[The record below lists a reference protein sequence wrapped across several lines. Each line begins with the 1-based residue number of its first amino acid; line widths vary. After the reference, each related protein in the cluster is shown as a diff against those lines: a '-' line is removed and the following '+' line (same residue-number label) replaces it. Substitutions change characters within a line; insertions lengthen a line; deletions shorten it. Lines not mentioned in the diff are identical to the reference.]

1 MVQSLFSF
9 SAGTSRT
16 QEWKVGISIFL
27 VTAILSASVIL
38 HFDGMRVSE
47 IKHEIQDIS
56 TENAFRLNKEIDQ
69 ITALIYPIAS
79 TVKEDGS
86 TKDFEFIAKKIIA
99 HYPLISEIALVPD
112 GIIKHVVP
120 LEGNEKAVGFNLFT
134 DPKQQSEA
142 FLARESGKLTLAGPL
157 HLVQGGEGIVGR
169 MPIYRGESKKFWGF
183 VLIVIRFP
191 EILHATTLDNLTDSG
206 YQYTLSRIHPNT
218 DRLQIIAASGT
229 GALDHPVKT
238 LIKLPNADWT
248 LSIAPTNGWHNH
260 WLLALETALGI
271 FISLLMGYIAKQY
284 AELKNHRRLLEKRV
298 EERTCEISETKNQLH
313 TLLDTIPDLI
323 WLKNCEGVYL
333 LCNPMFERFFGA
345 KEEEIVGKTDY
356 DFVNKEMADFFRQK
370 DRLAMEANT
379 LSINEEWVTFA
390 DNGHHALL
398 ETIKTPMVDETGV
411 LVGILGIARD
421 ITVRHTHEIRIEQL
435 SHLYAALSHCNK
447 AIVRSATPEELFR
460 EVCKGIVSDIGITMA
475 WIGLI
480 DPQSRVVRPAASYGD
495 AKHYLEG
502 IEISTLADT
511 PSGKGPTGTA
521 VRENRPYWCQDFLND
536 PATAPWHDRGNA
548 VGWKASAALPIH
560 LYGEVIG
567 AFMLYADKTNAFDPS
582 SQELLIE
589 MAMDISYAM
598 ENFDREAK
606 RQRAEEHLLHT
617 EKLLE
622 EMSEMAHVGG
632 WEFDIQSGE
641 GGWTAEVARI
651 HDMDPH
657 SVASMEIGL
666 SVYEGQWL
674 EKIKTALDDAI
685 HKALPYDLELQMT
698 TSAGNQKWV
707 RTIGVPVVEKDRVV
721 RVRGSMQ
728 DITTQKLAEE
738 KVHWLAH
745 FDPLTGLPN
754 RTLLNDRLNY
764 AIRIAYRTQGSVAL
778 LYLDLD
784 HFKNIN
790 DTLGHHIGDE
800 LLVQV
805 ALRIQSVIREADTLS
820 RQGGDEFMILLS
832 ATDADGAAHV
842 AEKLIESI
850 SQPYEIHH
858 HELSVTPSIGIA
870 LYPIDGVNLT
880 ALSQSAD
887 AAMYRAKHDGRN
899 CYRFF
904 APEIQERS
912 ARNLELE
919 NALRHALSRNQLEL
933 YYQPQLSITTERL
946 IGAEALLRWNH
957 PTLGMVSPAEFIPIA
972 EESGQIIAI
981 GEWVLRR
988 ALGQLKAWI
997 DEGIEPFI
1005 MAVNLSAIQFR
1016 HPKLVSLVLDIL
1028 KELQLPS
1035 EYLEL
1040 ELTERIASENPLQA
1054 IEIMNTLHDHGIRMS
1069 IDDFGT
1075 GYSSLNYLK
1084 KFRVYK
1090 LKIDQSF
1097 VRDITDNPEDKTIV
1111 NTIIN
1116 MAHSLNMITIAEGV
1130 ETAEQLDL
1138 LAQSG
1143 CNEVQGYFFSKP
1155 LPAREF
1161 ERYHALLK

>member
-1 MVQSLFSF
+1 LLMDRQ
-9 SAGTSRT
+9 
-16 QEWKVGISIFL
+16 Q
-27 VTAILSASVIL
+27 
-38 HFDGMRVSE
+38 
-47 IKHEIQDIS
+47 Q
-56 TENAFRLNKEIDQ
+56 TE
-69 ITALIYPIAS
+69 AL
-79 TVKEDGS
+79 
-86 TKDFEFIAKKIIA
+86 
-99 HYPLISEIALVPD
+99 
-112 GIIKHVVP
+112 
-120 LEGNEKAVGFNLFT
+120 
-134 DPKQQSEA
+134 
-142 FLARESGKLTLAGPL
+142 LARESGQLTLAGPL
-157 HLVQGGEGIVGR
+157 RLVQGGEGVVGR
-169 MPIYRGESKKFWGF
+169 MPIYRGENKKFWGF

-191 EILHATTLDNLTDSG
+191 EVLHSTTLNNLTKSG

-218 DRLQIIAASGT
+218 NQIQIIAASST
-229 GALDHPVKT
+229 KTLNNPIET
-238 LIKLPNADWT
+238 LIKLPNSNWT
-248 LSIAPTNGWHNH
+248 LRIAPTKGWHDH
-260 WLLALETALGI
+260 WLLGFEAVLGI

-284 AELKNHRRLLEKRV
+284 AELKNYRYLLEKRV
-298 EERTCEISETKNQLH
+298 EERTSEISETKNQLH

-323 WLKNCEGVYL
+323 WLKSSEGVYL

-345 KEEEIVGKTDY
+345 KEEEIAGKTDY
-356 DFVNKEMADFFRQK
+356 DFVDKELADFFRQK
-370 DRLAMEANT
+370 DRLAMESNT

-390 DNGHHALL
+390 DDGHRALL
-398 ETIKTPMVDETGV
+398 ETIKTPMADETGK
-411 LVGILGIARD
+411 LVGILGISRD
-421 ITVRHTHEIRIEQL
+421 ITQRHI
-435 SHLYAALSHCNK
+435 
-447 AIVRSATPEELFR
+447 
-460 EVCKGIVSDIGITMA
+460 
-475 WIGLI
+475 
-480 DPQSRVVRPAASYGD
+480 
-495 AKHYLEG
+495 
-502 IEISTLADT
+502 
-511 PSGKGPTGTA
+511 
-521 VRENRPYWCQDFLND
+521 
-536 PATAPWHDRGNA
+536 
-548 VGWKASAALPIH
+548 
-560 LYGEVIG
+560 
-567 AFMLYADKTNAFDPS
+567 
-582 SQELLIE
+582 
-589 MAMDISYAM
+589 
-598 ENFDREAK
+598 
-606 RQRAEEHLLHT
+606 AETHLLQT

-641 GGWTAEVARI
+641 GAWTAEVARI

-657 SVASMEIGL
+657 AATNTTIGL

-674 EKIKTALDDAI
+674 EKIETAINDAI
-685 HKALPYDLELQMT
+685 HKAIPYDLELQMIT
-698 TSAGNQKWV
+698 HAGNQKWV
-707 RTIGVPVVEKDRVV
+707 RTIGVPVIEKDTVV
-721 RVRGSMQ
+721 RIRGSMQ
-728 DITTQKLAEE
+728 DITAQKSAEE

-745 FDPLTGLPN
+745 FDSLTGLPN

-764 AIRIAYRTQGSVAL
+764 AIRIAYRTQDSVAL

-805 ALRIQSVIREADTLS
+805 ALRIQALIREADTLS

-850 SQPYEIHH
+850 SKPYEIQH

-870 LYPIDGVNLT
+870 LYPIDGVNLNV
-880 ALSQSAD
+880 LSQSAD

-912 ARNLELE
+912 ARNFELE

-933 YYQPQLSITTERL
+933 YYQPQLSIETERL
-946 IGAEALLRWNH
+946 IGVEALLRWNH
-957 PTLGMVSPAEFIPIA
+957 PTLGMVSPTEFIPIA
-972 EESGQIIAI
+972 EESGLIIAI

-988 ALGQLKAWI
+988 ALGQLKSWLN
-997 DEGIEPFI
+997 EGFEPFI

-1028 KELQLPS
+1028 EELQLPAQ
-1035 EYLEL
+1035 YLEL

-1054 IEIMNTLHDHGIRMS
+1054 IEIMNTFYDHGIRMS

-1138 LAQSG
+1138 LRQSG
-1143 CNEVQGYFFSKP
+1143 CNEVQGYYFSKP
-1155 LPAREF
+1155 LPAQEF
-1161 ERYHALLK
+1161 ERYHSLLKTEQFRGYE